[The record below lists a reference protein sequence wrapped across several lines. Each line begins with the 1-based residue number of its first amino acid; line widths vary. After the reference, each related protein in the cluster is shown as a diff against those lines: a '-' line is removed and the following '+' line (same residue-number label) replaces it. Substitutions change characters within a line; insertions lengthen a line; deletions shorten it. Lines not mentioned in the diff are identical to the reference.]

1 MKIES
6 FEDYKYLD
14 EINYEEMI
22 AGLNQ
27 LPSKQYFKDISI
39 LEEDRH
45 GKIKFKK
52 HSKKKSSI
60 AVGDM
65 VSNGELSGEVI
76 DIDGDLVCVKSTTG
90 AIEVWNSKDVIK
102 IKN

>member
-60 AVGDM
+60 AIGDK

-76 DIDGDLVCVKSTTG
+76 DIDGDLICVKTIDG
-90 AIEVWNSKDVIK
+90 EIQVWNINKVK
-102 IKN
+102 IKY

>member
-6 FEDYKYLD
+6 FEDYQYLD

-76 DIDGDLVCVKSTTG
+76 DIDGDLVCVKTIDG
-90 AIEVWNSKDVIK
+90 EIHVWNINKVK
-102 IKN
+102 IKY

>member
-76 DIDGDLVCVKSTTG
+76 DIDGDLICVKTIDG
-90 AIEVWNSKDVIK
+90 EIQVWNINKVK
-102 IKN
+102 IKY

>member
-76 DIDGDLVCVKSTTG
+76 DIDGDLVCVETIDG
-90 AIEVWNSKDVIK
+90 EIQIWNINKVK
-102 IKN
+102 IKY

>member
-76 DIDGDLVCVKSTTG
+76 DIDGDLVCVKTIDG
-90 AIEVWNSKDVIK
+90 EIQVWNINKVK
-102 IKN
+102 MKY